1 MDRNFIN
8 RLMQINDNEFD
19 DQIQF
24 ILSRTIE
31 KYPYFSLLYSYNA
44 KCAKALN
51 HNLEQSLSLASAY
64 SPDRKHL
71 KDVME
76 SEGAIQFNSNTNSS
90 MKNIDIINAKIEE
103 LKRLYTK
110 DAEKETSKGIKPIE
124 QHDIIKEI
132 DSYSEPD
139 ISSHPSKEELVE
151 RFLQIEN
158 PKVNSLD
165 TEKESVSVNEVVKKS
180 VEDEFAIVT
189 ETMAHIYLKQGH
201 KDKAIKIYR
210 QLILANPEKS
220 IYFAT
225 QIKKIEDNK

>member
-8 RLMQINDNEFD
+8 KLMLIRDNEFD

-51 HNLEQSLSLASAY
+51 HNLDQSLSLASAY

-71 KDVME
+71 KEIME
-76 SEGAIQFNSNTNSS
+76 TEGAIQFNSNTNSS

-103 LKRLYTK
+103 LKKLYSS
-110 DAEKETSKGIKPIE
+110 DSKTGIRGIAK
-124 QHDIIKEI
+124 HDIIKEI
-132 DSYSEPD
+132 DSYTEPD
-139 ISSHPSKEELVE
+139 ISDNPTKEELVE

-158 PKVNSLD
+158 PKVNNLD
-165 TEKESVSVNEVVKKS
+165 AEKESVSVNEVVKKS
-180 VEDEFAIVT
+180 VEDEFVIVT
-189 ETMAHIYLKQGH
+189 ETMANIYLKQGRS
-201 KDKAIKIYR
+201 DKAIKIYR

>member
-8 RLMQINDNEFD
+8 KLMQINDNEFD

-24 ILSRTIE
+24 ILSRTME

-44 KCAKALN
+44 KCSKALN
-51 HNLEQSLSLASAY
+51 RNFQQSLSLASAY

-71 KDVME
+71 KDIME
-76 SEGAIQFNSNTNSS
+76 TEGAIQFNSNTNSS
-90 MKNIDIINAKIEE
+90 SSMKNIDIINSKIEE
-103 LKRLYTK
+103 LKKLYSLDSKTSIRSI
-110 DAEKETSKGIKPIE
+110 EK
-124 QHDIIKEI
+124 HDIIKEI
-132 DSYSEPD
+132 DSYTEPD
-139 ISSHPSKEELVE
+139 ISDNPTKEELVE

-158 PKVNSLD
+158 PKVNNLD
-165 TEKESVSVNEVVKKS
+165 VEKESVSVNEVVKKS

-189 ETMAHIYLKQGH
+189 ETMANIYLKQGH

-225 QIKKIEDNK
+225 QIKKIEDNNK

>member
-8 RLMQINDNEFD
+8 KLMQINDNEFD

-24 ILSRTIE
+24 ILSRTME

-44 KCAKALN
+44 KCSKVLN
-51 HNLEQSLSLASAY
+51 HNFDQSLSLASAY

-71 KDVME
+71 KDIME
-76 SEGAIQFNSNTNSS
+76 TEGPIQSNSSNNSNSS
-90 MKNIDIINAKIEE
+90 MKNIDIINLKIEE
-103 LKRLYTK
+103 LKKLYSLDSK
-110 DAEKETSKGIKPIE
+110 KVRSIEK
-124 QHDIIKEI
+124 HDIIKEI
-132 DSYSEPD
+132 DSYTEPD
-139 ISSHPSKEELVE
+139 ISDNPTKEELVE

-180 VEDEFAIVT
+180 IEDEFDIVT